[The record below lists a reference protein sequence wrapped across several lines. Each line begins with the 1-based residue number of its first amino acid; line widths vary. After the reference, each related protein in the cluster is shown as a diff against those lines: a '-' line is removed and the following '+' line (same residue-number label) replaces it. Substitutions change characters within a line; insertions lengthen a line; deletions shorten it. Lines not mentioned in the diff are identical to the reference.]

1 MRHGRAA
8 LALTATAGFV
18 GVAFSPPGAM
28 SAAATRACN
37 VVARDIA
44 GSQSAFDFTC
54 THAIANGRVSITVNR
69 GARGNMSVAQPAGG
83 TLQCIAIGTGGN
95 SSQPS
100 ERLDCTGSAA
110 AGMTVRL
117 IARLTMFT
125 SPCDLPTFRGNFTVR
140 FGGGAT
146 FGPRALPPYHCS
158 AGKHRRRF
166 SQFNSGST
174 PQGQGYIG
182 QIDPIDGFV
191 RCVSRAPIWIQRRSG
206 SRWITALRTHASAS
220 SRPDG
225 GHTFTGLVPA
235 SGVYRAFAPTRRFG
249 NQLCPAVASA
259 ASGPGG

>member
-18 GVAFSPPGAM
+18 GVVFNPSGAV
-28 SAAATRACN
+28 SAAATGACK
-37 VVARDIA
+37 VVAQDIA
-44 GSQSAFDFTC
+44 GSKSGFDFTC
-54 THAIANGRVSITVNR
+54 THAIANGSISIAVNR
-69 GARGNMSVAQPAGG
+69 GARGNMSVTQPAGH
-83 TLQCIAIGTGGN
+83 TLQCMAIGTGGN

-125 SPCDLPTFRGNFTVR
+125 SPCDLPTFKGNVTVR
-140 FGGGAT
+140 FGDGAT

-158 AGKHRRRF
+158 ASKHRRRF

-259 ASGPGG
+259 PSGPGG